1 MPNKVQPTGVERSFD
16 ADEFI
21 VTKTDTKGLI
31 TYANSV
37 FLRVSAITLEEAIGQ
52 PHNLVRHPDMPR
64 GVYKLL
70 WDTISH
76 GHEVFAYVNNLAA
89 DGANYW
95 VFAHVTPTI
104 DTNGKITGY
113 HSNRRKPSP
122 AALSIIKPIYRQ
134 MRDAERNISNGNQ
147 AAEAS
152 LRQLTSR
159 LRNEGL
165 NYDQFIWDVYRAD
178 DKVSA

>member
-1 MPNKVQPTGVERSFD
+1 MPNKVPPTGVERSFD

-21 VTKTDTKGLI
+21 VTKTDPKGLI

-37 FLRVSAITLEEAIGQ
+37 FLKVSALSLEEALGQ
-52 PHNLVRHPDMPR
+52 PHNIVRHPEMPR

-70 WDTISH
+70 WDTISR
-76 GHEVFAYVNNLAA
+76 GQEVFAYVNNLAA

-95 VFAHVTPTI
+95 VFAHITPTL
-104 DTNGKITGY
+104 NNSGKIIGY
-113 HSNRRKPSP
+113 HSNRRKPS
-122 AALSIIKPIYRQ
+122 LSAISTIKPIYRQ
-134 MRDAERNISNGNQ
+134 MKDAERNISNANQ

-152 LRQLTSR
+152 LRLLTSQ
-159 LRNEGL
+159 LRDEGQ
-165 NYDQFIWDVYRAD
+165 NYDSFVWDVYRSA